1 MLFRLVRP
9 MKRSGFTQAQFVQSI
24 PADVKARVVGMK
36 LRFPLGEGFVEKVI
50 SPKAQD
56 IRFSLQTSHPPEVKA
71 RNAIAQAYLESV
83 WESVRNARDNGPIRL
98 RQDQIAALSGELYA
112 TFMRAFEAEPSN
124 PERWQREIA
133 EIDDATHY
141 RVPRKTVSRR
151 ARL

>member
-9 MKRSGFTQAQFVQSI
+9 MKRNGSTQAQFVQRI

-83 WESVRNARDNGPIRL
+83 WESVRNARDNGPI
-98 RQDQIAALSGELYA
+98 
-112 TFMRAFEAEPSN
+112 EP
-124 PERWQREIA
+124 
-133 EIDDATHY
+133 
-141 RVPRKTVSRR
+141 PRVSRR
-151 ARL
+151 PFGLSYAAMAGSSSMA